1 MFRVTLGARGFFF
14 LLFAAKIERQSRDH
28 HDRSFA
34 PQFSPQTT
42 GVKKPSSTQGTLGS
56 EAPTKKKKKCRK
68 ARTVAFC
75 TNKRRENAT
84 RGISWLTGTFHV
96 FRFNQSAVT
105 TSLAFAHATLNESLL
120 ILLFVVHFSW
130 VCSSTRKFNAKML
143 KMD

>member
-56 EAPTKKKKKCRK
+56 EAPTKKKKN
-68 ARTVAFC
+68 AG
-75 TNKRRENAT
+75 RREH
-84 RGISWLTGTFHV
+84 WL
-96 FRFNQSAVT
+96 
-105 TSLAFAHATLNESLL
+105 FAQT
-120 ILLFVVHFSW
+120 
-130 VCSSTRKFNAKML
+130 KGGKML
-143 KMD
+143 HVAYRDWQENFMCLDLTNQLLPRH